1 MQLTC
6 TKIMGGPL
14 EHVLPGG
21 RSPRPEHARP
31 SSSDSAREAASRGGE
46 DEPKAGRSIAIYG
59 ATTRSGVGVRRGISC
74 KHVMLEGG
82 LMVRRTDAGA
92 RSRGASDSRSRRR
105 SRNPYLTWTSDK
117 DLCTRTHAPGE
128 WRVRVMARAGCGHFT
143 STNGLEGE
151 DVILRQR
158 RPEKVAVCGSSPSA
172 ADGSVLATARQR
184 CAAKSRTSS
193 TRRSA
198 HRRLVEAAAAT
209 AAGNLGV
216 AITNLLGTWTYHLKC
231 LG

>member
-1 MQLTC
+1 
-6 TKIMGGPL
+6 
-14 EHVLPGG
+14 
-21 RSPRPEHARP
+21 
-31 SSSDSAREAASRGGE
+31 
-46 DEPKAGRSIAIYG
+46 
-59 ATTRSGVGVRRGISC
+59 
-74 KHVMLEGG
+74 
-82 LMVRRTDAGA
+82 
-92 RSRGASDSRSRRR
+92 
-105 SRNPYLTWTSDK
+105 
-117 DLCTRTHAPGE
+117 
-128 WRVRVMARAGCGHFT
+128 MARAGCGHFT

-216 AITNLLGTWTYHLKC
+216 AITSSEPGLTTLKRC
-231 LG
+231 PERHRAEVRKSASVKRNN

>member
-1 MQLTC
+1 
-6 TKIMGGPL
+6 L

-21 RSPRPEHARP
+21 RSPRSEKATPT
-31 SSSDSAREAASRGGE
+31 SSDSAREATSRGGE
-46 DEPKAGRSIAIYG
+46 DEQNGGRSIAIYG
-59 ATTRSGVGVRRGISC
+59 ATTRSGVGVRRGTGC

-105 SRNPYLTWTSDK
+105 SRNPYLTWSSHK

-128 WRVRVMARAGCGHFT
+128 WRVCVMARAGCGHFT
-143 STNGLEGE
+143 STSGLEGE
-151 DVILRQR
+151 DVIHRQR

-193 TRRSA
+193 A
-198 HRRLVEAAAAT
+198 HRRAFKK
-209 AAGNLGV
+209 GSSP
-216 AITNLLGTWTYHLKC
+216 
-231 LG
+231 